1 MLQEEPMRYNPNT
14 RVGNWYERRELEET
28 NTKDYLKRQEDK
40 KLYSDKWENVMRKN
54 YEPIPLSGQDD
65 TVRFGDQV
73 MLQNLNNQGYL
84 VNDVQDRINSVFTE
98 AYSVST
104 KTNIGACRRS
114 VFTIE
119 SYQNSCKVGEPIK
132 YGD

>member
-1 MLQEEPMRYNPNT
+1 
-14 RVGNWYERRELEET
+14 
-28 NTKDYLKRQEDK
+28 
-40 KLYSDKWENVMRKN
+40 
-54 YEPIPLSGQDD
+54 
-65 TVRFGDQV
+65 

-104 KTNIGACRRS
+104 KREIGACRRS

-119 SYQNSCKVGEPIK
+119 SHQNACRVGEPVK
-132 YGD
+132 YGDKVYILANDMLTK